1 MLNYIIYAPQYNPN
15 SGGYSALHYLSEA
28 LHNQGIDRVYITT
41 HITNPRWYARP
52 LEDVLSVDTNSGH
65 NYYFLKCILWL
76 RTWIRIPTIVRKIS
90 RKIKKSYPEFIWNFL
105 DKETTVVVYA
115 ENESGNP
122 LQAKHIAR
130 WIMMNPKDDSA
141 SLNYLPNEHIFL
153 YHEFFKVP
161 HQYEA
166 QIKGVLTSIDMTYHL
181 NTFTN
186 QHLPNRS
193 GGAYLVKKGMG
204 KPLTAHGEDFVCID
218 TLLPTLT
225 DQEKANFFNQIK
237 TFISYDAVTFVA
249 IQAALCGCEVV
260 MIPDDTGDFSKEKLM
275 STNRYDGIAYGL
287 EDLPWARE
295 TLHLLPNALQELNQK
310 NLDTIKNFRSYWE
323 NFFRLKV

>member
-1 MLNYIIYAPQYNPN
+1 MNFIIYAPNYDPN
-15 SGGYSALHYLSEA
+15 SGGFSALHYLSEA
-28 LHNQGIDRVYITT
+28 LHSNGIDTVYITS
-41 HITNPRWYARP
+41 HVTNPRWYASQ
-52 LEDVLSVDTNSGH
+52 LEYVLNLETNFGK
-65 NYYFLKCILWL
+65 NFYFLKFIIWL

-90 RKIKKSYPEFIWNFL
+90 RKVKNSYPEFIWNFL
-105 DKETTVVVYA
+105 DKETSVVVYA

-122 LQAKHIAR
+122 LKAKHISR
-130 WIMMNPKDDSA
+130 WIMMNPRDDLGGLDYS
-141 SLNYLPNEHIFL
+141 PNEHIFL

-161 HQYEA
+161 HKYAA
-166 QIKGVLTSIDMTYHL
+166 QIKGVLTSIDMAYHL

-186 QHLPNRS
+186 QHLINRS

-204 KPLTAHGEDFVCID
+204 KPLTAHAEDFVCID

-260 MIPDDTGDFSKEKLM
+260 MIPDDAGDFSKEKLI
-275 STNRYDGIAYGL
+275 SKNRYYGIAYGL
-287 EDLPWARE
+287 DDLPWARE
-295 TLHLLPNALQELNQK
+295 TLHLLPHALLELNQK
-310 NLDTIKNFRSYWE
+310 NLETIKNFKSYWE
-323 NFFRLKV
+323 NFFRLNV

>member
-1 MLNYIIYAPQYNPN
+1 LNFIIYTPAYDSN

-28 LHNQGIDRVYITT
+28 LHQQGVESVYVTT
-41 HITNPRWYARP
+41 HITNPRWYAKP
-52 LEDVLSVDTNSGH
+52 LENILLIEEVGRGG
-65 NYYFLKCILWL
+65 YFLLKVLIWL
-76 RTWIRIPTIVRKIS
+76 RNWIKISTVVRKIT
-90 RKIKKSYPEFIWNFL
+90 RKIRKSYSRFVWDFL
-105 DKETTVVVYA
+105 DIERTVVIYA
-115 ENESGNP
+115 ENEPGNP
-122 LQAKHIAR
+122 LKAKNIAR
-130 WIMMNPKDDSA
+130 WIMMNPKDDLG

-153 YHEFFKVP
+153 YHDFFKVP

-166 QIKGVLTSIDMTYHL
+166 QIKGVLTSIDMAYHL

-193 GGAYLVKKGMG
+193 GGAYLVKKGAG
-204 KPLTAHGEDFVCID
+204 KPLTAHAEDFMCID

-275 STNRYDGIAYGL
+275 STNRYAGIAYGL
-287 EDLPWARE
+287 DDLPWARE

-310 NLDTIKNFRSYWE
+310 NLETIKNFKSYWE